1 MSELLHEAITL
12 IRADRLDDARQI
24 LFGIIR
30 NDSQNEVAWIWLAE
44 TFSSDL
50 DRLRVLNACKQ
61 NVPNNKI
68 VNMAI
73 AKLKKKI
80 DDTSV
85 LSPGVNPFLEGGT
98 FDPTAR
104 ERTGHTG
111 AIIGFDGS
119 FIVNEV
125 PDFDGVIDLREPEQ
139 APIGESFDFET
150 KPLPPIEEMPLPQT
164 QPMSSVHIYEPNLR
178 KFEETND
185 YTPDTPAQ
193 PIADEDLPLEHE
205 YDIDPNIFL
214 EPRPNQT
221 GELNYEPDLSHF
233 LSDEYVGKKQPN
245 TEVKKEEPVAFELPN
260 ALNFNQQIS
269 AEKPKFYS
277 PAPSIPPEKIEKP
290 TPVDNQPPKV
300 FTPIEQL
307 RHENLENDP
316 FLESTFGEEEKPKSK
331 GIRRNVLLVSGLF
344 TLIVLLCL
352 VTAVVLSGYSFIR
365 PKITPTFSAALV
377 NELNPATPK
386 ITLPPI
392 VSPTLEASPLPSE
405 TPSPTSTP
413 LPTETPTETP
423 LLSSTP
429 SNTPTRTSTPT
440 RTRTGPPTATNR
452 PGTTNTPS
460 RTPTQTPTPTSSNTF
475 TQTYTPSS
483 TNTPPPTNTP
493 TITNT
498 PRPPTATFPP
508 TTTRTPTNTPVTPSP
523 TDTPVPPTPTEEPT
537 ATQAD
542 PFIPPPDLTP
552 IP

>member
-85 LSPGVNPFLEGGT
+85 LSPGINPFLEGGT
-98 FDPTAR
+98 FDPAAR

-119 FIVNEV
+119 FIVSEV
-125 PDFDGVIDLREPEQ
+125 PDFDGIIDLREPEQ
-139 APIGESFDFET
+139 TPIGESFDFQT
-150 KPLPPIEEMPLPQT
+150 RPLPPIEEMPSPQT
-164 QPMSSVHIYEPNLR
+164 QPISSVHVYEPNLR
-178 KFEETND
+178 KFEVSHETNQD
-185 YTPDTPAQ
+185 APAQ
-193 PIADEDLPLEHE
+193 PIAEEDLTLEHE
-205 YDIDPNIFL
+205 YDVDPNIFL

-233 LSDEYVGKKQPN
+233 LSDEYGGKKQAGTPP
-245 TEVKKEEPVAFELPN
+245 KKEEPVSFELPN

-269 AEKPKFYS
+269 AEKPKFYT
-277 PAPSIPPEKIEKP
+277 PTPSVPPEKIEKP
-290 TPVDNQPPKV
+290 APVDIQPPKA

-316 FLESTFGEEEKPKSK
+316 FLESTYGEEEKPKRK
-331 GIRRNVLLVSGLF
+331 GIRRNVLLLSGLF
-344 TLIVLLCL
+344 TLIVMLCL
-352 VTAVVLSGYSFIR
+352 ITVVVLSGYSFNR
-365 PKITPTFSAALV
+365 STITPTFSAALV

-392 VSPTLEASPLPSE
+392 VSPTPEASALPSE
-405 TPSPTSTP
+405 TPAPTVTP

-440 RTRTGPPTATNR
+440 RTRTGRPTATNR
-452 PGTTNTPS
+452 PGTTNTPT
-460 RTPTQTPTPTSSNTF
+460 RTPTRTPTPSNTF

-493 TITNT
+493 TVTNT
-498 PRPPTATFPP
+498 SPPPTATFTPRP
-508 TTTRTPTNTPVTPSP
+508 TFYPTVTPIPPTNTPE
-523 TDTPVPPTPTEEPT
+523 PPTPTVEEPT

>member
-1 MSELLHEAITL
+1 MPELLHEAITL

-73 AKLKKKI
+73 SKLKKKI

-85 LSPGVNPFLEGGT
+85 LSPGINPFLEGGT
-98 FDPTAR
+98 YDPTAR

-119 FIVNEV
+119 FIVSEV

-139 APIGESFDFET
+139 SSIGESFDFQT
-150 KPLPPIEEMPLPQT
+150 KPLPPMEEMPLLQT
-164 QPMSSVHIYEPNLR
+164 QPVSSVHIYEPNLR
-178 KFEETND
+178 KFEGSHDTNQD
-185 YTPDTPAQ
+185 APAQ
-193 PIADEDLPLEHE
+193 PIAEEDLTLEHE
-205 YDIDPNIFL
+205 YDVDPNIFL

-233 LSDEYVGKKQPN
+233 LSDEYVGKKQANIQP
-245 TEVKKEEPVAFELPN
+245 KKEEPISFELPN

-269 AEKPKFYS
+269 AEKPKFYT
-277 PAPSIPPEKIEKP
+277 PAPSVPPVKKEEPIPVVVQ
-290 TPVDNQPPKV
+290 TPRAY
-300 FTPIEQL
+300 TPIEQL

-316 FLESTFGEEEKPKSK
+316 FLENNYGEEEKPKRK
-331 GIRRNVLLVSGLF
+331 GIRRNVLLLSGLF
-344 TLIVLLCL
+344 TIIVMLCL
-352 VTAVVLSGYSFIR
+352 ITVVVLSGYSFDR
-365 PKITPTFSAALV
+365 SKVTPTFSAALI

-392 VSPTLEASPLPSE
+392 VSPTPEASALPSE
-405 TPSPTSTP
+405 TPAPTETP

-440 RTRTGPPTATNR
+440 RTRTGRPTATNR
-452 PGTTNTPS
+452 P
-460 RTPTQTPTPTSSNTF
+460 
-475 TQTYTPSS
+475 
-483 TNTPPPTNTP
+483 
-493 TITNT
+493 
-498 PRPPTATFPP
+498 
-508 TTTRTPTNTPVTPSP
+508 
-523 TDTPVPPTPTEEPT
+523 
-537 ATQAD
+537 
-542 PFIPPPDLTP
+542 
-552 IP
+552 